1 MPERESAAVTVDTLK
16 EQFEQ
21 FKDKLPPQDLGA
33 EQATLGAILVEP
45 GAASRAMAIV
55 EEEDFYREAHRI
67 IFRAM
72 VAVHTRNEPVDL
84 VTVSAELRRH
94 EQLEMVGGGEYLTAL
109 IGEVPTAAHVVRY
122 ATIVAEKSVLRK
134 LITVG
139 SNIQQMAYADPEDLG
154 QVLDGAEQQIFEIAQ
169 RRVSSDFT
177 PIGPLVTDTFEKL
190 EQVFAQPGYITGTP
204 TGIKDLDKMTSGL
217 QNGDLIII
225 AGRPSMG
232 KTSLAVANVARHA
245 AVQHNV
251 GTGIF
256 SLEMSKE
263 QLAELILCSQAQV
276 NAWALRRGMAKEDD
290 WSNIGHALTYL
301 PDAPIFV
308 DDTPAI
314 PILELRS
321 KARRLKSEH
330 DIGLIVVDYL
340 QLGTAGPRF
349 GGDNRHQE
357 ISVIARALKG
367 LAREL
372 NVPVVVLSQLSR
384 RVEQREDKRPILSD
398 LAESGSIEAEA
409 DLVCFLYRP
418 NYYKRRRAMER
429 AAQNGG
435 APRQPD
441 LPADTPDPAEI
452 IIAKHRNGP
461 VGTVDVMFHPAYR
474 LFFGTDQFHDSQE
487 AQ

>member
-1 MPERESAAVTVDTLK
+1 MALMVDTLK
-16 EQFEQ
+16 GQYEEL
-21 FKDKLPPQDLGA
+21 KDKLPPQDLGA

-72 VAVHTRNEPVDL
+72 VAVHSRNEPIDL
-84 VTVSAELRRH
+84 VTVSAELRRGA
-94 EQLEMVGGGEYLTAL
+94 QLEMLGGGEYLTAL
-109 IGEVPTAAHVVRY
+109 IGEVPTAAHVMRY
-122 ATIVAEKSVLRK
+122 ANIVAEKSVLRK
-134 LITVG
+134 VIAAG
-139 SNIQQMAYADPEDLG
+139 SNIQQMAYADPEDIG

-169 RRVSSDFT
+169 RRVTSDFT

-190 EQVFAQPGYITGTP
+190 EQVFAQPGFITGVP
-204 TGIKDLDKMTSGL
+204 TGIKDLDKMTSGF

-232 KTSLAVANVARHA
+232 KTSLAVANIARYA

-256 SLEMSKE
+256 SLEMSKG
-263 QLAELILCSQAQV
+263 QLAELLLCAQARV
-276 NAWALRRGMAKEDD
+276 NVWALRRGMAKEDD

-301 PDAPIFV
+301 PEAPIFV

-357 ISVIARALKG
+357 ISVIARALKA

-409 DLVCFLYRP
+409 DLVCFLYRS
-418 NYYKRRRAMER
+418 NYYKRKRGMEM
-429 AAQNGG
+429 ASQNGQR
-435 APRQPD
+435 ASRTD
-441 LPADTPDPAEI
+441 VPADSPDPAEI

-461 VGTVDVMFHPAYR
+461 VGTIDVMFHPAYR
-474 LFFGTDQFHDSQE
+474 LFFGTDQFHDAEGGQ
-487 AQ
+487 